1 VHVTHLGLVDFRSY
15 PQVELDLGPG
25 VTTLLGANG
34 QGKTNLVEAIGYAA
48 TGRSHRVAADAPLVR
63 AGASQAIVRV
73 EVARG
78 GRPVL
83 VELEITPGRANRAR
97 VNRAPVPR
105 QRDALG
111 HVARV
116 LFCPE
121 DLSLVKGDPGDRR
134 AFLDELLVSL
144 APRFDGVLADLE
156 RVLRQRNAL
165 LKSAGA
171 LRGGG
176 QRARAAAEQTLTVW
190 DDQLVALGAELV
202 VARAHLVARL
212 SGPVEAHYRAVAPE
226 DREPRVGMGYACG
239 VPGVSPVAEAG
250 AGDDRTPDALP
261 DRGMVGA
268 ALREALARRRDEE
281 FARGITLVGPHRDEV
296 ALSLHDLPLRGYA
309 SHGESWSMA
318 LALRLAS
325 YDLLKADVGAGG
337 DPVLVLDDVFA
348 ELDTGRRERL
358 AAMVAGVEQV
368 LVTAAVA
375 QDVPAA
381 LAGRTVPV
389 EHGRVGAA

>member
-15 PQVELDLGPG
+15 AQVELDLGPG
-25 VTTLLGANG
+25 VTTLLGPNG

-48 TGRSHRVAADAPLVR
+48 TGRSHRVATDGPLVR
-63 AGASQAIVRV
+63 VGAAQAVVRV
-73 EVARG
+73 EVVRA

-121 DLSLVKGDPGDRR
+121 DLSLVKGDPGERR
-134 AFLDELLVSL
+134 AFLDDLLVSL
-144 APRFDGVLADLE
+144 APRYDGVLADLE

-165 LKSAGA
+165 LKSASA

-176 QRARAAAEQTLTVW
+176 LRARTAAEQTLSVW
-190 DDQLVALGAELV
+190 DDQLVSLGAELV

-212 SGPVEAHYRAVAPE
+212 AGPIDLHYRAVAPE
-226 DREPRVGMGYACG
+226 DRDPRVGVAYACG
-239 VPGVSPVAEAG
+239 VPGVGRAQEPGVAAP
-250 AGDDRTPDALP
+250 TPAELP
-261 DRGMVGA
+261 DRTEVGE

-296 ALSLHDLPLRGYA
+296 LLSLHDLPLRGYA

-325 YDLLKADVGAGG
+325 YDLLRADVGTGG

-348 ELDTGRRERL
+348 ELDTSRRERL
-358 AAMVAGVEQV
+358 AGLVAGVEQV

-375 QDVPAA
+375 EDVPAA
-381 LAGRTVPV
+381 LAGRIVAVGQGT
-389 EHGRVGAA
+389 VGAA

>member
-15 PQVELDLGPG
+15 REAELDLGPG

-63 AGASQAIVRV
+63 VGAGQAIVRV
-73 EVARG
+73 EVARA
-78 GRPVL
+78 GRQVL

-111 HVARV
+111 QVARV

-144 APRFDGVLADLE
+144 APRYDGVLADLE

-176 QRARAAAEQTLTVW
+176 ARARAAAEQTLSVW
-190 DDQLVALGAELV
+190 DDQLVTHGAELV

-212 SGPVEAHYRAVAPE
+212 AGPVEQHYRAVAPE
-226 DREPRVGMGYACG
+226 DREPRVGVTYACG
-239 VPGVSPVAEAG
+239 VPGVSPGPG
-250 AGDDRTPDALP
+250 ASGDDAAAVGLP
-261 DRGMVGA
+261 DRAMVGE
-268 ALREALARRRDEE
+268 ALREALAQRRDEE

-325 YDLLKADVGAGG
+325 YDLLKADVGVGG
-337 DPVLVLDDVFA
+337 DPVLILDDVFA
-348 ELDTGRRERL
+348 ELDTGRRARL
-358 AAMVAGVEQV
+358 AALVADVEQV

-375 QDVPAA
+375 EDVPAS
-381 LAGRTVPV
+381 LVGRTVPV
-389 EHGRVGAA
+389 GHGRVGAA